1 MLMAFSSCFL
11 LILLQLF
18 SASFLSVA
26 QDQSGFISLDCG
38 SPRGNSFRE
47 RTNIT
52 YISDANFINTGISGS
67 IKQVYR
73 SQYQQQTWN
82 VRSFP
87 QGTRNCYTLNLTIG
101 DKYLI
106 RATFLHGGYDDQPST
121 QFDLHLG
128 PNLWSIVSTRNE
140 TEAVA
145 FEMIHHLTTDRL
157 QICLVKTRNS
167 TPFISALEL
176 RKLMNTTYWTRQG
189 SLQTFIRADVG
200 ATVNQYRYGID
211 VFDRVWTR
219 YNFRNCSRIS
229 TNHTVNV
236 NNDYQPPEIAMVT
249 ASFPTDPDAP
259 MNISLFAVE
268 PTLQLFMVMHFAEIQ
283 ELNSS
288 DVREFNIMYNGK
300 HIYGP
305 IRPLNFTTSSV
316 FTSTE
321 VVADESR
328 QYTFSLQRTENS
340 TLPPLLNGM
349 EIFWV
354 NLLPQQETD
363 RKQVDAMMNIKSA
376 YGVNKIDWEGD
387 PCVPLNYRN
396 LSASGLT
403 GEILE
408 FISDLTSLE
417 VLDLSNNSMTGSV
430 PEFLADMETLKL
442 INLSGN
448 ELNGSIPATLL
459 DKARRGSISIRP

>member
-1 MLMAFSSCFL
+1 
-11 LILLQLF
+11 
-18 SASFLSVA
+18 
-26 QDQSGFISLDCG
+26 
-38 SPRGNSFRE
+38 
-47 RTNIT
+47 
-52 YISDANFINTGISGS
+52 
-67 IKQVYR
+67 
-73 SQYQQQTWN
+73 
-82 VRSFP
+82 
-87 QGTRNCYTLNLTIG
+87 
-101 DKYLI
+101 
-106 RATFLHGGYDDQPST
+106 
-121 QFDLHLG
+121 
-128 PNLWSIVSTRNE
+128 
-140 TEAVA
+140 
-145 FEMIHHLTTDRL
+145 
-157 QICLVKTRNS
+157 
-167 TPFISALEL
+167 
-176 RKLMNTTYWTRQG
+176 MNTTYWTRQG

-363 RKQVDAMMNIKSA
+363 RKQ
-376 YGVNKIDWEGD
+376 GW
-387 PCVPLNYRN
+387 N

-459 DKARRGSISIRP
+459 DKARRGSISISIEGNVGLCSSTLCPTTEKKKKNTVIAPVAASLVLFFLIGAGIVTFLILKRKKSAKLGLHSRTHHGFEPPVIAVRAQRLVCFLEACSRHVNTAVANASPRTAGTILELPPQVPLAQPTLVLVWFITAY